1 MSTLLKAHRVRLENG
16 HKRLAAEAAHAPR
29 PASDAPLASPDPRAA
44 EIAELT
50 ARVAELEAACA
61 ALESAQQ
68 AAYLKGID
76 EGGRAADARAKRD
89 DDARID
95 VLSRGLQDA
104 HSELQVR
111 FASLES
117 LALDVARAALEQMF
131 GAIECYPTL
140 IAQTIRHHVAHMR
153 AGTVL
158 TVDVSRADFPDDDAL
173 LPIATAAPDSVVTAH
188 PHLPAGACRLGL
200 TPGRAELDLP
210 RQCGRLLAALDPLR
224 SDDDP
229 NAA

>member
-1 MSTLLKAHRVRLENG
+1 MSKLLKAHRVRLENG
-16 HKRLAAEAAHAPR
+16 HKRLASETAYAR
-29 PASDAPLASPDPRAA
+29 RQASDESIASPNPHTT

-50 ARVAELEAACA
+50 ARIAELEAACA

-68 AAYLKGID
+68 AAYRKGID

-89 DDARID
+89 DEARID
-95 VLSRGLQDA
+95 VLSRGLKDA
-104 HSELQVR
+104 HSALQVR

-131 GAIECYPTL
+131 GATECYPAL
-140 IAQTIRHHVAHMR
+140 IAQTIRHHVAHMQ

-158 TVDVSRADFPDDDAL
+158 TVDVSRADFPDDNAL
-173 LPIATAAPDSVVTAH
+173 LPIAAAAPDSVVTAH

-200 TPGRAELDLP
+200 APGRAELDLP

-229 NAA
+229 NAT